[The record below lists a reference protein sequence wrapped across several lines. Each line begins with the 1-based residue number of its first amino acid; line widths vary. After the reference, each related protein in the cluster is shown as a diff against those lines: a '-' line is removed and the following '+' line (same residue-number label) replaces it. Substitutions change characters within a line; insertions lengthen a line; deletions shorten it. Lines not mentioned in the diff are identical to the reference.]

1 MKKLL
6 MWALLVLTIL
16 LLVVPLL
23 AHAQVDSTGA
33 DEPGVDITLS
43 PKEIVWMGCTS
54 VGSFLV
60 GLAIKRWPV
69 LDDYSNRLIPY
80 TIGILATVGYMVVM
94 KVGFVEALLMAGAS
108 SYGAILV
115 AEATMKKDPAPGGDA

>member
-1 MKKLL
+1 MKRFSLWAL
-6 MWALLVLTIL
+6 MVLTMVMLFVPLLVL
-16 LLVVPLL
+16 
-23 AHAQVDSTGA
+23 AQADGPVA

-60 GLAIKRWPV
+60 GLAIKKWPA
-69 LDDYSNRLIPY
+69 LDGYSNRLIPY
-80 TIGILATVGYMVVM
+80 TIGVLATVGYMVVM

-115 AEATMKKDPAPGGDA
+115 AEAAMKKEPSPGGGV